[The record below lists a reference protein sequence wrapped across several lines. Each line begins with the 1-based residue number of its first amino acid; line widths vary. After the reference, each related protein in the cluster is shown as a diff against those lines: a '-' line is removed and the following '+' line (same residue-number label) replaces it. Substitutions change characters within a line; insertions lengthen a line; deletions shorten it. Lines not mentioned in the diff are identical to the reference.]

1 MNNFYLDLAYDAHPD
16 EPGHF
21 WGGYVDESK
30 AFSMLPFD
38 VYRSSRTDMAG
49 NPVEISSAGKGKTTL
64 TASGRK
70 QIKGVQAQLFAET
83 IRGFQWVEYYTFPKV
98 MGLVERGWNAH
109 PDWETLSGAAEQQ
122 TFDRDLAL
130 FYEKISVK
138 EMPCWSRMGVNFR
151 LPHPGLTIRDGLLY
165 ANTSIEGAQIRYT
178 TDGTEPTVESE
189 LWETPVACQA
199 AVVKAKLFYRD
210 KQSVT
215 SCYWQ

>member
-1 MNNFYLDLAYDAHPD
+1 
-16 EPGHF
+16 
-21 WGGYVDESK
+21 
-30 AFSMLPFD
+30 ML
-38 VYRSSRTDMAG
+38 Y
-49 NPVEISSAGKGKTTL
+49 
-64 TASGRK
+64 
-70 QIKGVQAQLFAET
+70 
-83 IRGFQWVEYYTFPKV
+83 
-98 MGLVERGWNAH
+98 
-109 PDWETLSGAAEQQ
+109 
-122 TFDRDLAL
+122 
-130 FYEKISVK
+130 
-138 EMPCWSRMGVNFR
+138 WSRIVVYFR

>member
-1 MNNFYLDLAYDAHPD
+1 M
-16 EPGHF
+16 
-21 WGGYVDESK
+21 
-30 AFSMLPFD
+30 
-38 VYRSSRTDMAG
+38 
-49 NPVEISSAGKGKTTL
+49 
-64 TASGRK
+64 TASGK
-70 QIKGVQAQLFAET
+70 EHIQGVQAQLFAET
-83 IRGFQWVEYYTFPKV
+83 IRDFEWVEYYTFPKIL
-98 MGLVERGWNAH
+98 GLVERGWNAF
-109 PDWETLSGAAEQQ
+109 PAWSTLAGEKERQAFNKE
-122 TFDRDLAL
+122 LGL
-130 FYEKISVK
+130 FYSKVSEK
-138 EMPCWSRMGVNFR
+138 EMPHWVSRSINFR

>member
-1 MNNFYLDLAYDAHPD
+1 M
-16 EPGHF
+16 
-21 WGGYVDESK
+21 
-30 AFSMLPFD
+30 
-38 VYRSSRTDMAG
+38 
-49 NPVEISSAGKGKTTL
+49 EIGSAGKGKTTL

-83 IRGFQWVEYYTFPKV
+83 IRGFQWVEYYMFPKV

-138 EMPCWSRMGVNFR
+138 EMPYWSRIGVNFR